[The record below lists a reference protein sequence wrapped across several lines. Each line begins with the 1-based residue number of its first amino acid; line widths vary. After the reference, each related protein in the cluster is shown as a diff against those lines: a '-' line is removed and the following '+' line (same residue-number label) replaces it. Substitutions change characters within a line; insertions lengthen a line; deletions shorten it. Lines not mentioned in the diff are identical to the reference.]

1 MPSSTPLALTA
12 EFGEAPGKQTQ
23 WKAFLKK
30 SGLNASES
38 LNDIVKELDGF
49 VMPVVE
55 GITSSKTLGDTW
67 RPRGP
72 WKPTTNLSTL
82 SG

>member
-1 MPSSTPLALTA
+1 LV
-12 EFGEAPGKQTQ
+12 EDPGKQTQ

-38 LNDIVKELDGF
+38 LNDVVKELGKF

-55 GITSSKTLGDTW
+55 GIMSNKTVADT
-67 RPRGP
+67 
-72 WKPTTNLSTL
+72 
-82 SG
+82 